1 MSGGNSLVSLTL
13 MGSLVLVSLLLGLL
27 MLVLLDSF
35 VVVSTVS
42 SCARMLNGLVSFVLS
57 LGGLL
62 GGWVGF
68 APRPGGTCMNP
79 SSSCTVVVFRL
90 RFWGMVGAS
99 MIAPHPFL
107 FGWMFLDLRRPSEE
121 RSARI
126 RRPFVVI
133 RLRMELWVRLFLSIV
148 AVVVVA
154 VVVVVVVV
162 GGAGC

>member
-13 MGSLVLVSLLLGLL
+13 TGSLVLSLLLGLL
-27 MLVLLDSF
+27 MLVLFGSF
-35 VVVSTVS
+35 VVVSSVS
-42 SCARMLNGLVSFVLS
+42 SVARMLNGLVSFVLS

-62 GGWVGF
+62 GGWFGF

-79 SSSCTVVVFRL
+79 SSSYAVVVFRL

-99 MIAPHPFL
+99 MIALHPFL
-107 FGWMFLDLRRPSEE
+107 FGWMCLDLRRPSEE

-126 RRPFVVI
+126 RRPLVVM

-148 AVVVVA
+148 VV

-162 GGAGC
+162 GDGAGC